1 MKDQK
6 TTKEIKLL
14 VLGEAGVGKTSI
26 IQKFATNTFEEKLT
40 ATIGIDFLSKKIKY
54 KNKTYQF
61 RLIDTAGQ
69 ERFHHIIDSYYHMG
83 DVFFVVFDLTNEDS
97 LNAITKWIDEIKEKR
112 GDPDPKIIIIGN
124 KDDLKDKQINKE
136 IIEKQLE
143 NHKNRIYIKTS
154 AKKNINIQEAFEAM
168 IDLLEPDDNSNKN
181 KNIILDKNGVK
192 ETGNK
197 KKKKFK
203 C

>member
-1 MKDQK
+1 MKD
-6 TTKEIKLL
+6 KEIKLL

-40 ATIGIDFLSKKIKY
+40 ATIGIDFLSKKMKY
-54 KNKTYQF
+54 KNKNYQF

-83 DVFFVVFDLTNEDS
+83 DVFFVVFDLTNENS
-97 LNAITKWIDEIKEKR
+97 LNAITKWIEEIKEKCVT
-112 GDPDPKIIIIGN
+112 PDPKIIIIGN
-124 KDDLKDKQINKE
+124 KDDLKDKQINKD

-181 KNIILDKNGVK
+181 KNITLDKNGVK
-192 ETGNK
+192 ENGNK

>member
-1 MKDQK
+1 MKD
-6 TTKEIKLL
+6 KEIKLL

-97 LNAITKWIDEIKEKR
+97 LNAISKWIDEIKEKR

-181 KNIILDKNGVK
+181 KNLILDKNGVK
-192 ETGNK
+192 ENGNK

>member
-1 MKDQK
+1 MKD
-6 TTKEIKLL
+6 KEIKLL

-83 DVFFVVFDLTNEDS
+83 DVFFVVFDLTNENS
-97 LNAITKWIDEIKEKR
+97 LNAITKWIDEIKEKC
-112 GDPDPKIIIIGN
+112 DNPDPKIIIIGN
-124 KDDLKDKQINKE
+124 KDDLKDKQINKD

-181 KNIILDKNGVK
+181 KNLILDKNGVK
-192 ETGNK
+192 ENGNK

>member
-40 ATIGIDFLSKKIKY
+40 ATIGIDFISKKMKF

-181 KNIILDKNGVK
+181 KNITLDKNGVK
-192 ETGNK
+192 ENGNK